1 MTLFERALL
10 RAPRAVSATMLT
22 VINDIRLYQVYGGWA
37 SATPPRAH
45 DTRLRVHAEN
55 VDQ

>member
-1 MTLFERALL
+1 MTLSERALL

-22 VINDIRLYQVYGGWA
+22 VINDIRLYQVYADWA

-45 DTRLRVHAEN
+45 DTRLRVHAAN